1 MSELVPSVKLTR
13 RVNLGN
19 YEHYEAIIIVYDYDE
34 HKALE
39 RASSVL
45 DRFSRFSTAVGKDRL
60 EVEKIPK

>member
-1 MSELVPSVKLTR
+1 MSDMIPSIKLVR

-19 YEHYEAIIIVYDYDE
+19 YEHYECTAIVYDEDE

-39 RASSVL
+39 RAALVL
-45 DRFSRFSTAVGKDRL
+45 DRFSTAVGKDRL